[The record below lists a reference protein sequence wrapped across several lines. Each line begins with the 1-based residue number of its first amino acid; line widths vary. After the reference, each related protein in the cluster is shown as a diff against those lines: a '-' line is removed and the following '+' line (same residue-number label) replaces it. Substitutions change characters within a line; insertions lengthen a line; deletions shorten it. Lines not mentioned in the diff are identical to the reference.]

1 MATSNSRGI
10 RISIHSTSSKQENP
24 TKSSTKFGH
33 PANDPEKEQEQI
45 GQGKLYA
52 PPYNELGNVTRKTQL
67 SYPDDPDRSKRNQ
80 NSISSGK
87 PYSPE
92 LSVHVDAQNK
102 IKEEEEEEEEENGR
116 GQGKLYT
123 PDHALHLQTNDKG
136 SENRADHTQ
145 LWNKGKGVLEASR
158 GVAADIRRSLSQM
171 KDKIVDKLAAV
182 PVPAEALDNA
192 RQSLESIIKDVTQ
205 AAQGLTKEAVHRIK
219 IRLAEILPILSPN
232 QTGKIVD
239 DVEREVMDMSEAST
253 GNSLT
258 MEENSS
264 SGKSTN
270 RGNQANRSISAS
282 TTSSA
287 VSPPLSFS
295 VNMGHLTRALSLRA
309 RL

>member
-33 PANDPEKEQEQI
+33 PANDSEQEQEQI

-52 PPYNELGNVTRKTQL
+52 PPYKELGDVTRKTQL
-67 SYPDDPDRSKRNQ
+67 SSPDGPDRNTYWKQ
-80 NSISSGK
+80 NSISPGK

-102 IKEEEEEEEEENGR
+102 NKNEEEEEENGS
-116 GQGKLYT
+116 GQGNLYS
-123 PDHALHLQTNDKG
+123 PDHALHLQTNGKG
-136 SENRADHTQ
+136 SENRADHTH

-158 GVAADIRRSLSQM
+158 GVAADIRRSLSQV

-182 PVPAEALDNA
+182 PVPAEALDTA

-219 IRLAEILPILSPN
+219 IRLAEILPFLSPN

-253 GNSLT
+253 GDSLT
-258 MEENSS
+258 MEEKSS

-270 RGNQANRSISAS
+270 QGNQANGSISAS

-287 VSPPLSFS
+287 VSPLLSFS